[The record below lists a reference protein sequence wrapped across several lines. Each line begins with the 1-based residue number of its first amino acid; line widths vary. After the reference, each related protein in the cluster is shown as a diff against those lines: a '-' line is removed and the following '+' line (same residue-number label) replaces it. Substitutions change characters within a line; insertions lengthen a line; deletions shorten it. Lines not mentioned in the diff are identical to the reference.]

1 MTSNRFEYDN
11 TFWGFDPHN
20 GYQQNDLQNAQTDT
34 SQMCNS
40 LPQSVAVHPPVASL
54 DMLYD
59 EMQKS
64 SADVDNQAEMCRPT
78 VQLKASS
85 VEVIYNEMQTQTIEA
100 DACFDQHFEQATEED
115 LLSDHAIVTFQQVEE
130 IEQDK
135 SAENPDQNFSEED
148 INIFLENESV
158 AVVQRGGQD
167 ANSAHVPSI
176 NKVFA
181 DENEAFDFYNGYA
194 YMVGFSTCKASNYHS
209 RKTDVVTRHTFKCN
223 RWRKPSDP
231 KEKDLPEVDEVENCL
246 QTNTTNPL
254 VKKRKQNKVVYTN
267 CKAEMVITLKRGFWY
282 ITRLNLEHNHP
293 LSPPEERKFLR
304 SHKHMTDQEKLLI
317 RTLNKINVPTR
328 MIMSVLSYVRGGL
341 SAVPYTKK
349 AVSNYR
355 DFVRRESG
363 KNDMMQCLDFFE
375 KKRSEDPL
383 FYFRFRTD
391 ENNVVKSLFWSDG
404 NSRKFYEMFGDIV
417 SFDTTYKTNRY
428 DLPFAPF
435 VGITSHGDNCLF
447 GYAFLQDE
455 TSETFQWLFNTFLD
469 CMGGKLPATII
480 TDQDLAMKAA
490 IAIVF
495 PDTVHRN
502 CLFHMLSNARDKT
515 GRTFN
520 SEDEE
525 VYKDFHDIVTKSQT
539 EAEFEYLWKDFIRR
553 NNLYNVRYFQLMWV
567 TRKRWAP
574 VYFKSN
580 WCPLIQT
587 TARSEGTNS
596 RYKADICS
604 SHSVSAFLAQYERI
618 AETIYECFK
627 EQESLTRNTVPDTWS
642 EYQFEKQAAK
652 LYTRKIFWAFQR
664 ILQSYTKY
672 DVTVKVRDS
681 IFEVYKSEIHA
692 LQDFRKR
699 KYIVVVDTIS
709 EEYECICSRF
719 KKDGILCVHVLKV
732 LIHLNITKLPEK
744 YFIERWRLK
753 DKNQEL
759 SVPNTLMS
767 ATVLES
773 NPLLR
778 FNILSQKM
786 IKLASDASKTKEKFI
801 YVMNESD
808 KIEDGLKAMSDTA
821 PNEATVHVQDAA
833 ATTCGVASVGAQTG
847 ILMGPSGVGIDAEST
862 KGAVA
867 ETETTDMVGI
877 ASTSVLLDPKCS
889 NSKGRHKSEPRKKRL
904 IDVIRSKGLVTCSG
918 CGSHDH
924 NIRTCP
930 KKKRSQMQQK

>member
-1 MTSNRFEYDN
+1 MATMMGGRCTAWMCTATTVTTMEAATMATTNPLLYPLPDLSEGRKPPPGRTSVERTDPPWWWRGEHSRGALGGGARPSPLTSSRPTPPGHGEREADSAGPWAVVLSWVVFPCSKALMAVSCSYCNLPLLQSTYGSFMQLLQSPIESESALYLTSNRFEYDN
-11 TFWGFDPHN
+11 TFWGLDPHN

-64 SADVDNQAEMCRPT
+64 NADVDNQAEMCRST

-100 DACFDQHFEQATEED
+100 DASFDRHFEQATEED

-158 AVVQRGGQD
+158 AAVQRGGQE
-167 ANSAHVPSI
+167 ANSAHAPSI

-231 KEKDLPEVDEVENCL
+231 KEKGLPEVDEVESCL
-246 QTNTTNPL
+246 QTNTTSPL
-254 VKKRKQNKVVYTN
+254 VKRRKQNKVVYTN

-293 LSPPEERKFLR
+293 LSPPEERKFLW
-304 SHKHMTDQEKLLI
+304 SHKHMIDQEKLLI

-341 SAVPYTKK
+341 FAVPYTKK
-349 AVSNYR
+349 AMSNYR

-375 KKRSEDPL
+375 KKISEDPL

-391 ENNVVKSLFWSDG
+391 ENNVVKSLFWSDR

-455 TSETFQWLFNTFLD
+455 TMVVQYVLD
-469 CMGGKLPATII
+469 CMGGKVPATII

-490 IAIVF
+490 IVIVF

-502 CLFHMLSNARDKT
+502 CMFHMLSNARDKT

-596 RYKADICS
+596 RHKADICS

-627 EQESLTRNTVPDTWS
+627 EQESLTRNTVPDTW
-642 EYQFEKQAAK
+642 
-652 LYTRKIFWAFQR
+652 
-664 ILQSYTKY
+664 
-672 DVTVKVRDS
+672 
-681 IFEVYKSEIHA
+681 
-692 LQDFRKR
+692 
-699 KYIVVVDTIS
+699 
-709 EEYECICSRF
+709 
-719 KKDGILCVHVLKV
+719 
-732 LIHLNITKLPEK
+732 
-744 YFIERWRLK
+744 
-753 DKNQEL
+753 
-759 SVPNTLMS
+759 
-767 ATVLES
+767 
-773 NPLLR
+773 

-786 IKLASDASKTKEKFI
+786 IKLASDASKTKEKFV

-821 PNEATVHVQDAA
+821 PNEVTVHVQDAA
-833 ATTCGVASVGAQTG
+833 TTTCGVVSVGAQTG

-862 KGAVA
+862 KGAVD
-867 ETETTDMVGI
+867 ETETIDMVGI

-889 NSKGRHKSEPRKKRL
+889 NSKGTRA
-904 IDVIRSKGLVTCSG
+904 
-918 CGSHDH
+918 
-924 NIRTCP
+924 
-930 KKKRSQMQQK
+930 